1 MSDVE
6 EKVFND
12 ILCLIKDNL
21 QLLIRNRDSC
31 LSYLLDYCDKLD
43 ICDLPIDQLVLTK
56 FTEDSL
62 YALLNA
68 DFLYDFR
75 EGLE

>member
-1 MSDVE
+1 MSDIE
-6 EKVFND
+6 NILMND
-12 ILCLIKDNL
+12 ILTIIRDNL
-21 QLLIRNRDSC
+21 RILIRNNDSC
-31 LSYLLDYCDKLD
+31 LFDFKNYCKNNDFKKT
-43 ICDLPIDQLVLTK
+43 PIDQVLLTK

-75 EGLE
+75 DIE

>member
-1 MSDVE
+1 MTEVQK
-6 EKVFND
+6 KVIDD
-12 ILCLIKDNL
+12 IITVIRDNL
-21 QLLIRNRDSC
+21 QLLIRNNDLCLYYLIEYCKNIGSC
-31 LSYLLDYCDKLD
+31 N
-43 ICDLPIDQLVLTK
+43 LPIDQELLTK

-75 EGLE
+75 ELE